1 MDEEYAET
9 REPDNTGKEQE
20 MNEETNEKL
29 EIPEPTRPTP
39 KEGQVDIGS
48 MGQDDRLALYEEWK
62 KKARECTPD
71 TVGDFIRHL
80 VDGHCHDYDSIAT
93 ALSVAALAGAWA
105 VERSKQG
112 GLTGFQWGWASHRT
126 VAMMCYENSKFG
138 IRIQDMDHL
147 LYPQYA
153 GNFAFVKVDRKFAEK
168 LRAEAQRLFES
179 KELAAKSVRGWWA
192 MLANGDFP
200 TWLRVED

>member
-9 REPDNTGKEQE
+9 TEPDNTGKEQE
-20 MNEETNEKL
+20 MNEESNEELK
-29 EIPEPTRPTP
+29 IPELPKPTP
-39 KEGQVDIGS
+39 KEGQVDIGI
-48 MGQDDRLALYEEWK
+48 MNDEARHALYDEWK
-62 KKARECTPD
+62 KKARECTPE

-105 VERSKQG
+105 VEHSEQG
-112 GLTGFQWGWASHRT
+112 GLTGFQWGWASHRA

-138 IRIQDMDHL
+138 IRIQDMDNL

-153 GNFAFVKVDRKFAEK
+153 GNFAFVRVGRDFAQK
-168 LRAEAQRLFES
+168 LREEAKRRLETETVAC
-179 KELAAKSVRGWWA
+179 KAVRAWWT
-192 MLANGDFP
+192 MLAEGEFP
-200 TWLRVED
+200 TWLLVED